1 MTTVLVVDDEWAIA
15 EVLADILGDHG
26 YRVMVAGNG
35 KQAMA
40 RLNEEIPHIVVMDF
54 MMPIMDGA
62 ATLRALRERPETAEV
77 PVLLMSSLPA
87 ATIKARCSGY
97 TAYIQKPFLIDE
109 IVRKVIELLG
119 DKALG

>member
-1 MTTVLVVDDEWAIA
+1 MLVVDDEWAIA

-26 YRVMVAGNG
+26 YRVMMAGNG
-35 KQAMA
+35 KQALA
-40 RLNEEIPHIVVMDF
+40 RLNDEIPHLVVLDF

-62 ATLRALRERPETAEV
+62 ATLKALRANPQTAQV

-87 ATIKARCSGY
+87 STIKERCSGY

-109 IVRKVIELLG
+109 IVRKVVELLG
-119 DKALG
+119 DKALE

>member
-26 YRVMVAGNG
+26 YRVMTAGNG
-35 KQAMA
+35 KQALA
-40 RLNEEIPHIVVMDF
+40 RLNEEIPHLIVLDF

-62 ATLRALRERPETAEV
+62 ATLRALSENPETAKI

-87 ATIKARCSGY
+87 ATIRTRCSGY
-97 TAYIQKPFLIDE
+97 TSYIQKPFVIDE
-109 IVRKVIELLG
+109 IVRRVIGLLG
-119 DKALG
+119 DKAL